1 MATNWVVKAGGMY
14 ESIWAN
20 YHNNSQIRNEAR
32 HCGDIVVRSL
42 EFIQIPLVHIA
53 MEKWPSYRWLMIYL
67 LRMVIV
73 QFVTWNLP
81 SGNFTVRYWTYP
93 IEIVD
98 LPIKN
103 GGSFQ
108 SFFYTFTRGYIPLSS
123 HDSAM
128 LSHCWAIKPPLNPPD
143 NPLLTMKSPSPR
155 SLRHPNVSP
164 GPTALCSARRPAQW
178 SPARCRPWERPW
190 YIHSVW
196 RSFLAKFIHM
206 KSTIWN
212 LGVLRCCQNYKR
224 IEPAILDHI
233 VINYIYIT

>member
-123 HDSAM
+123 HDSPM

-164 GPTALCSARRPAQW
+164 GPTALCSARRGAQRNG
-178 SPARCRPWERPW
+178 ALLVAVLG
-190 YIHSVW
+190 SVHGTSTVYGEVFW
-196 RSFLAKFIHM
+196 RNLY
-206 KSTIWN
+206 IWN
-212 LGVLRCCQNYKR
+212 QPYETLGYWDAARTTR
-224 IEPAILDHI
+224 G
-233 VINYIYIT
+233 